1 MSWNIRKTK
10 KYGITPLLKDCDKIP
25 LLEWQQ
31 LVDNDEE
38 LMWAE
43 ESPIADAF
51 KNAGHEWI
59 KKENYRK
66 QAYFDFNKK
75 KNWAGLRLFFF

>member
-1 MSWNIRKTK
+1 MGWDIQKGK
-10 KYGITPLLKDCDKIP
+10 KFVPTSIIKEEDKIP

-43 ESPIADAF
+43 ESPIANSF

-59 KKENYRK
+59 KKDNYRK